1 MNTHCSEQGG
11 CHDLALTHPLD
22 DYSAFLCLPEN
33 PEFSLYRLYCL
44 NPGKSRVRSVQNQQ
58 GHHGG
63 LLKLHYTSPH
73 HLQALLA
80 VKPFI
85 CTSTSGIW
93 SIVLWSAHM
102 WMNSTWLCSK
112 LPFAWIYFS
121 VISHSACRKWLTSP
135 PVPSLPLCFSL
146 PPSLSL

>member
-1 MNTHCSEQGG
+1 MLFPVGQRFCFCTFSEQFALTVTRRMNTHRSEQGG

-44 NPGKSRVRSVQNQQ
+44 NPGKSRVRAVQNQQ

-73 HLQALLA
+73 HLQAQLA

-85 CTSTSGIW
+85 CTSTSGI
-93 SIVLWSAHM
+93 
-102 WMNSTWLCSK
+102 
-112 LPFAWIYFS
+112 
-121 VISHSACRKWLTSP
+121 
-135 PVPSLPLCFSL
+135 
-146 PPSLSL
+146 